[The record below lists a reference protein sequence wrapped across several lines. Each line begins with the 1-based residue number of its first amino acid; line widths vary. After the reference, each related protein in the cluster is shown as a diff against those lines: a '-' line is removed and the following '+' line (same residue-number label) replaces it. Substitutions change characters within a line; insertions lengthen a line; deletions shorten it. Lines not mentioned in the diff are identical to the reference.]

1 VLVGKKVEELQKV
14 VDFAYYIL
22 PNYQS
27 FLKLL
32 TGVFSMN
39 KAELIEAVAVRSNTT
54 KAQTA
59 TMLDGLLEVI
69 QKTLTGGN
77 NVQLVGFGTFSITER
92 AGRAGRNPATGES
105 MTIPAKKVV
114 RFKPGKILADSAAA
128 VKPVR
133 ASKAS
138 KPKQAGKKK

>member
-1 VLVGKKVEELQKV
+1 
-14 VDFAYYIL
+14 
-22 PNYQS
+22 
-27 FLKLL
+27 
-32 TGVFSMN
+32 MN
-39 KAELIEAVAVRSNTT
+39 KAELIEAVAVRSNAT

-77 NVQLVGFGTFSITER
+77 NVQLVGFGTFSVTER
-92 AGRAGRNPATGES
+92 AGREGRNPATGES

-114 RFKPGKILADSAAA
+114 RFKPGKTLADSAAA
-128 VKPVR
+128 VKPAR

-138 KPKQAGKKK
+138 KSKQTRKKK